1 MSPSWC
7 QPARRRPRLSR
18 PTLLSPS
25 LNSEVKPMRE
35 VPKPEQIC
43 PEVAERGDLRP
54 LRATVGA
61 IVARTGDFAFSEPM
75 PTRKTHQ
82 APASITWAPITR
94 ALQTLAAETR
104 DTPTPGTRHSGPGH

>member
-1 MSPSWC
+1 
-7 QPARRRPRLSR
+7 
-18 PTLLSPS
+18 
-25 LNSEVKPMRE
+25 MRE
-35 VPKPEQIC
+35 VPKPERIC
-43 PEVAERGDLRP
+43 PEVADAGDLRP

-75 PTRKTHQ
+75 PTPKTHQ

-104 DTPTPGTRHSGPGH
+104 DTPTRAHGPRAPGTEAQTKTAATDAVAIGSQR